1 MDTRSAATRLK
12 QMGILD
18 IIAAV
23 ILVGMGVLF
32 WSTGLTARVGGES
45 TIQLAQ
51 ALIIMGVL
59 LVPLGVLA
67 ILHVSR
73 RTAATTMAASIYA
86 CAVAVGS
93 VAYTVFIRIN
103 QGGALAFVGLFG
115 FVVSMPTLVLIRRL
129 R

>member
-23 ILVGMGVLF
+23 ILAGMGVLF

-67 ILHVSR
+67 ILYVSR
-73 RTAATTMAASIYA
+73 RTAAIAMAASIYA
-86 CAVAVGS
+86 CAVAVCS
-93 VAYTVFIRIN
+93 VAYTVFTRIN
-103 QGGALAFVGLFG
+103 QGGAFAFVGLFG
-115 FVVSMPTLVLIRRL
+115 FVASIPTLILIRRL